1 LLKAKLLD
9 KKPNLE
15 VKVKKSKAISVED
28 ISKII
33 DELNLK
39 YKRIDEIDIY
49 NIIKILLDSKGVK
62 I

>member
-1 LLKAKLLD
+1 MLKAKLLD

>member
-1 LLKAKLLD
+1 MLKAKLLD

-15 VKVKKSKAISVED
+15 VKIKKSKAISVDD